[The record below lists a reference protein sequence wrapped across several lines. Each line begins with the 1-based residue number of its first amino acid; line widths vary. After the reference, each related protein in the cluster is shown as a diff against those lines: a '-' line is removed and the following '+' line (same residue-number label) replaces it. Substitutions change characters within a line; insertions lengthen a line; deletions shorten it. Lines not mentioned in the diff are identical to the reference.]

1 MGAISRKDN
10 TYIIVIIVV
19 ILTATYEVAGGA
31 ISRVAVL
38 THALVR
44 SFRVDAFGVLRTL
57 PVAVHTLVA
66 V

>member
-1 MGAISRKDN
+1 MGAISRMDN
-10 TYIIVIIVV
+10 TYTIIVI
-19 ILTATYEVAGGA
+19 LTGTNEVAGGA

-44 SFRVDAFGVLRTL
+44 SVRVNAFGVLRTL
-57 PVAVHTLVA
+57 PVAVHALVT